1 MGQYPKE
8 FGSHGQGHRLFVTE
22 QMLELWEEM
31 RGDKD
36 RAYRRLSGL
45 MGVGK
50 SYLSYFLAAKAYA
63 EGWPALYISDA
74 GQLNGDDKNEAALD
88 LVKRFL
94 VLNKDILTG
103 AELGMLVNNYNGTRK
118 ISRDAL
124 SVIFRMLLKSRDR
137 KTLLLVDEHG
147 KLFEQEPY
155 LPRNF
160 VSLAP
165 LSSYALWGEIA
176 TGTHLI
182 FMGTAHAKYEMTI
195 LDPSYRDLSVV
206 FVGPLSRKVFSNLLD
221 TYPRLQTPEI
231 KSKVTEI
238 TNCVPRELVNL
249 SDAVKDL
256 PDPISLDS
264 LQKWTKDRADDFLA
278 VALKYYKDL
287 DPLYKQRFYIA
298 LVHTFLGSISP
309 VNFE

>member
-36 RAYRRLSGL
+36 R
-45 MGVGK
+45 
-50 SYLSYFLAAKAYA
+50 
-63 EGWPALYISDA
+63 WPALYISDT
-74 GQLNGDDKNEAALD
+74 GLLNGDDENEAALD
-88 LVKRFL
+88 LFKRL
-94 VLNKDILTG
+94 LALNKHILTS

-124 SVIFRMLLKSRDR
+124 SVIFRMLLKSQDR

-155 LPRNF
+155 LPRKF

-182 FMGTAHAKYEMTI
+182 FTGTAHAKYEMTI
-195 LDPSYRDLSVV
+195 LDPSYRDLLVV
-206 FVGPLSRKVFSNLLD
+206 FCRPTIEKGILQPAVHVPSLAD
-221 TYPRLQTPEI
+221 TR
-231 KSKVTEI
+231 
-238 TNCVPRELVNL
+238 
-249 SDAVKDL
+249 D
-256 PDPISLDS
+256 
-264 LQKWTKDRADDFLA
+264 QK
-278 VALKYYKDL
+278 
-287 DPLYKQRFYIA
+287 
-298 LVHTFLGSISP
+298 
-309 VNFE
+309 